1 MTVAGNETT
10 ANSIAWALLELV
22 RHPEVQHRLRK
33 EIYERRGQKPSNSE
47 WTMKDFEDMPYLGAV
62 VKASKG

>member
-22 RHPEVQHRLRK
+22 RHPEMQIRLRK
-33 EIYERRGQKPSNSE
+33 EIYERKGQKVHSGSG
-47 WTMKDFEDMPYLGAV
+47 WTVKDLEEMTYLGAV
-62 VKASKG
+62 VKVWL